1 MRARLSRRLRRAA
14 VTAAVALGALVGVG
28 APAVTGPVSPATA
41 APSAPGAPS
50 ATTAPPARSGDE
62 VLFGPELD
70 WGSDGPAGYRDRL
83 GETPSLYAIR
93 IAYPLDEQA
102 RQQWTNAASSSAE
115 QGAVLVVSLEPQ
127 VPLGD
132 LTAEDADDLGSFVQG
147 LHEDFAT
154 RHLLRFAPEM
164 NGSWASW
171 GQQPIRFTESFRVV
185 ADAVHA
191 TVDDAEMVWSP
202 SYGSGYPF
210 DRAGGR
216 IDDLTVDTIQAL
228 DTDGDGAL
236 TEGDDPYGPYWP
248 GDDVVDRVGLS
259 MFSFGKGEQEAA
271 AGSDVPLTENSAP
284 QAGEV
289 AARLDESWGY
299 VVPQDASFT
308 ERFADDRDLP
318 LLLDTGALY
327 DPDLGGDAEEAVKRG
342 WWGQVL
348 AALDE
353 HPRIDAVTWIE
364 SEREEAEAG
373 GAVVDWRATAD
384 PTLAAALRA
393 DLEAQG
399 TIRWGPVTDRVTPED
414 GQVASVQVRDGGAGD
429 NSEEMAWIVGC
440 AVALAVAFL
449 LAGLAGRLLPSWR
462 YPDDGKPGRDLR
474 IDLFRGFIIIM
485 VVVTHIEVTSP
496 WSFVALKAVG
506 AITGAE
512 MFVALSGIVLG
523 MVYPLA
529 LRRGSEW
536 AAAVA
541 AWTRARKQ
549 YVVAL
554 VVVLLVFVLGF
565 VPFVD
570 TSAITT
576 FTDRGTG
583 GNGEGAQG
591 RVYDLYPN
599 ADRLLDYPPPWYA
612 IRQFLT
618 LQMGP
623 WPFNIMG
630 LFVVLSLAV
639 PGIMWLVRR
648 RLWWVVL
655 LASWALYAAHHA
667 FPEATSIAPQ
677 FDAVFPLFVWQV
689 LFTHGL
695 VLGWYRR
702 QVTAAL
708 TGRLGLVL
716 VTAFVVGYAAF
727 LGYLWLAQAQ
737 GFVPVPFPADL
748 YDRLYLSGYQRID
761 LQWGRLVD
769 VAFVVVITY
778 ALLTAFWKPIAATTA
793 WLWVPLGQASLYVF
807 IVHVFFVLAVANVPG
822 LDRLDWVQGTIVHT
836 VVVAALW
843 CLVRWKVLFRVI
855 PR

>member
-1 MRARLSRRLRRAA
+1 MRAGLTRRLRRATA
-14 VTAAVALGALVGVG
+14 TAAVALAALVGV
-28 APAVTGPVSPATA
+28 A
-41 APSAPGAPS
+41 APSALGPVPAASAAAPA
-50 ATTAPPARSGDE
+50 ATDE

-70 WGSDGPAGYRDRL
+70 WGSDGPAGYRERL

-102 RQQWTNAASSSAE
+102 RQQWTTAASSSAE
-115 QGAVLVVSLEPQ
+115 QGAVLVVSLEPR
-127 VPLGD
+127 VPLAD
-132 LTAEDADDLGSFVQG
+132 LTSDDATELAAFVQDQ
-147 LHEDFAT
+147 HEDFAT

-171 GQQPIRFTESFRVV
+171 GQQPVRFAEAFRTV
-185 ADAVHA
+185 ADAVHG

-202 SYGSGYPF
+202 SYGAGYPF

-216 IDDLTVDTIQAL
+216 IDDLTVDTLQAL

-248 GDDVVDRVGLS
+248 GDDAVDRVGLS
-259 MFSFGKGEQEAA
+259 MFFFGKGAQEAA
-271 AGSDVPLTENSAP
+271 AGTDVPLTENSAP
-284 QAGEV
+284 EPGEV
-289 AARLDESWGY
+289 AARLDERWGY
-299 VVPQDASFT
+299 VVAQDASFT

-327 DPDLGGDAEEAVKRG
+327 DPELGGDTEEAVKRG
-342 WWGQVL
+342 WWQQVL
-348 AALDE
+348 AALPD
-353 HPRIDAVTWIE
+353 HPGVDAVTWLE

-384 PTLAAALRA
+384 PTLATALRT

-414 GQVASVQVRDGGAGD
+414 GQVASVQVRDAADGD
-429 NSEEMAWIVGC
+429 NAEEMAWIVGC

-449 LAGLAGRLLPSWR
+449 LAGLAGRLVPSWR

-541 AWTRARKQ
+541 SWTRARKQ

-630 LFVVLSLAV
+630 LFVVLSLFV
-639 PGIMWLVRR
+639 PGIMWLVKR

-655 LASWALYAAHHA
+655 LVSWLLYAAHYA
-667 FPEATSIAPQ
+667 FPQATSIAPQ

-716 VTAFVVGYAAF
+716 VTVFVVGYAAF
-727 LGYLWLAQAQ
+727 LGYLWLAQSQ
-737 GFVPVPFPADL
+737 GFAPTPFPADL

-769 VAFVVVITY
+769 VAFVVVVTY
-778 ALLTAFWKPIAATTA
+778 AVLTAFWKPIAASSA

-822 LDRLDWVQGTIVHT
+822 LDRLDWLQGTIIHT